1 MLIGCRFL
9 RHPEALLLAAA
20 AARPRPALRVRDQHG
35 DFSARSGALPPGGG
49 ERALSGWG
57 RRAVTPEAAAAAK
70 KKKEEEAAAR
80 AAQAQ
85 LQKAEGD
92 KLLLE
97 AREKLS
103 AGDVDGARFLKNRA
117 AQEYRYGNIDCTAEI
132 SAFDADVQQAET
144 TSSQKDAA
152 DPLDRGQTTAAAAD
166 RREAETRRGEP
177 AGKRQ
182 APLHGEQSAA
192 VTAAAATAEARQ
204 EAVSHSDAAAA
215 LDIGQPAARADVQ
228 TVVQE
233 QSGQSVQD
241 GVAAVHE
248 RVAVTEPGMDRHEA
262 ANSAEESGSKRRET
276 EEERARRERKQA
288 AVDAAAAFHG
298 PAAAASVAQLL
309 RVKEQAERERVEA
322 ATKLAQKRKKKADAA
337 AAEAMAAARARRE
350 QPVDMAAAEQ
360 QASSLAAVAA
370 ARMAKDRAMAA
381 AALRR
386 QEDAAAAAALSEK
399 SKRAHEEAVRKQQEK
414 DRLAAA
420 AAERAVR
427 LARDVV
433 IQVSEEQ
440 EERLRAAAAR
450 DAAAAR
456 RAEQAA
462 QATHEEETEQAVR
475 SDLVDRARVLM
486 AQGRLQEASQS
497 LAQLR
502 PSPPPSSSP
511 PSLPP
516 SSSPPELSGMRVKEL
531 ITKTLRLRLQDAASL
546 ARLIGPQG
554 SRVRRMQA
562 ATSTRIAFNT
572 GTPSSAA
579 GVVPERLSR
588 ANDPAIAHFSAGVV
602 ADRSVAGGE
611 GAGTAGASLVEEVAG
626 AGGVSGHVCEVVI
639 YGSSVE
645 GLEDALALVLKEVEI
660 ERMRARLYD
669 MMGASDLTGRRR
681 QKLAPHQ
688 RKRPIFEIGR
698 YASDSK
704 IGGEAA
710 FVVEGGLGGAEKDTA
725 EQVYALV
732 KEMCAKCE
740 EIGSPVLYKDYDSS
754 LTLASQH
761 GHVLLATF
769 VLDRMIEDE
778 HMTLQ
783 PRHWHKLV
791 RACLIGSDFRPIML
805 RLRSLAAL
813 LQQTEEE
820 TLAQVEQHVVA
831 AAQRRPVAAVHALH
845 LFETRGIAISERL
858 SRSFRLFHFVAS
870 PVEHALEDLSAA
882 GHHIGTHTLL
892 IVLTAALENKT
903 RRLPFDVC
911 KRLLRLIRVAAAA
924 TSQTDTTAT
933 RSLMPAS
940 VLDID
945 SALARTL
952 EYALGARPLGRRV
965 SHGNVMSVSKDW
977 HRLVASLVL
986 YMCMCVCVRARARA
1000 CVYVYKRTYTSLWIL
1015 QVAETRQ
1022 AAAAAG
1028 IVRMCTATGRETHTD
1043 PMSVAEV
1050 DGPSAA
1056 AVNGEPAET
1065 GTCRDEDGG
1074 SSAGAAGP
1082 AHPFMAAWDDV
1093 DGTGGGARWGWSWA
1107 VMSRVLVFEAR
1118 DRRLGFSQL
1127 LRLVERHATGYV
1139 YACTDHA
1146 VASC

>member
-35 DFSARSGALPPGGG
+35 DFSSRSGALPPGGG

-215 LDIGQPAARADVQ
+215 LDIDQPAARADVQ

-248 RVAVTEPGMDRHEA
+248 RVAVTEPGMNRHEA

-276 EEERARRERKQA
+276 EEERAHRERKQA

-462 QATHEEETEQAVR
+462 QATHEEETEQAIR

-626 AGGVSGHVCEVVI
+626 TGGVSGHVCEVVI

-820 TLAQVEQHVVA
+820 TLAQVGRHGIDLYLPVHTCTSAHSHTHTHERERERDRYMIPNEGTHA
-831 AAQRRPVAAVHALH
+831 WRRWSNTWWPLRSAD
-845 LFETRGIAISERL
+845 L
-858 SRSFRLFHFVAS
+858 SRPSMPCTSLK
-870 PVEHALEDLSAA
+870 P
-882 GHHIGTHTLL
+882 
-892 IVLTAALENKT
+892 AALPSASAFLGLFGCFTLSLALLST
-903 RRLPFDVC
+903 RWR
-911 KRLLRLIRVAAAA
+911 I
-924 TSQTDTTAT
+924 
-933 RSLMPAS
+933 S
-940 VLDID
+940 VL
-945 SALARTL
+945 
-952 EYALGARPLGRRV
+952 
-965 SHGNVMSVSKDW
+965 
-977 HRLVASLVL
+977 
-986 YMCMCVCVRARARA
+986 
-1000 CVYVYKRTYTSLWIL
+1000 
-1015 QVAETRQ
+1015 Q
-1022 AAAAAG
+1022 A
-1028 IVRMCTATGRETHTD
+1028 TT
-1043 PMSVAEV
+1043 
-1050 DGPSAA
+1050 
-1056 AVNGEPAET
+1056 
-1065 GTCRDEDGG
+1065 
-1074 SSAGAAGP
+1074 
-1082 AHPFMAAWDDV
+1082 
-1093 DGTGGGARWGWSWA
+1093 
-1107 VMSRVLVFEAR
+1107 
-1118 DRRLGFSQL
+1118 
-1127 LRLVERHATGYV
+1127 
-1139 YACTDHA
+1139 
-1146 VASC
+1146 